1 MFSYQSQVTG
11 HQSRF
16 FLWTPALARAISPQ
30 QSERAADAAAP
41 SEAIMFCQRCGLRV
55 EEGNRYCQACGQ
67 EVGASISAAPAAA
80 SPLPPPIA
88 ASPHAPAPQPYAG
101 FWVRFA
107 AALVDGLILGIPFWI
122 VVGVMI
128 SMFGGLGLILHR
140 IPRDSPPTDPREV
153 MALFA
158 PFFMAFLLGWLVF
171 MILQWLYFA
180 GMESSARQATFG
192 KSVMSLRVTNAEGQ
206 RISFGHATGRFF
218 AKIVSGMVPLGI
230 GYIMAGF
237 TERKQ
242 ALHDLIAGTLV
253 LRK

>member
-1 MFSYQSQVTG
+1 
-11 HQSRF
+11 
-16 FLWTPALARAISPQ
+16 
-30 QSERAADAAAP
+30 
-41 SEAIMFCQRCGLRV
+41 MFCQRCGLRV
-55 EEGNRYCQACGQ
+55 EEGNRFCQACGQ
-67 EVGASISAAPAAA
+67 EVGASEAAAPAAA
-80 SPLPPPIA
+80 SPPPPPIA

-101 FWVRFA
+101 FWLRFA
-107 AALVDGLILGIPFWI
+107 AALIDGLILGIPFWI
-122 VVGVMI
+122 VVGVLI
-128 SMFGGLGLILHR
+128 AMFGGLGMMLHR
-140 IPRDSPPTDPREV
+140 IPRDSQPADPREV
-153 MALFA
+153 MALFG
-158 PFFMAFLLGWLVF
+158 PFFMAFILGWLVF

-192 KSVMSLRVTNAEGQ
+192 KSVMSLRVTNSEGQ

-218 AKIVSGMVPLGI
+218 AKIVSGIVPLGI